1 MPPRSIRAVKSGVC
15 LGPVSVAEPLQL
27 GFLLLLA
34 HCQLRAAPAA
44 GEEFLQE
51 HVRLVDSLLRA
62 SQVDD
67 VAFDGDAS
75 AGVRLQLADS
85 GAASANDDS
94 FLLCLD
100 RHLAPAA
107 PAARSRLAS
116 GLGAQWHRQ
125 WWCGLL
131 SLRLGPSL
139 RRGAVSL
146 VLLRLQR
153 RERRQRV
160 NRRQRLHLPL
170 HLRLRGRRLLAA
182 RRVQPVAP
190 RPVGGDLHLPLEPAA
205 ARVARHKGRVVEGCD
220 RVRRVGSPPEVDDGA
235 LASPRVGAGAA
246 RQEVNALDRARP
258 LEEAL
263 YLSPGRPPVKLTHKD
278 CVRHRLSDWRG
289 QLLAAVDKLAPL
301 AVAAVAPL
309 EVRAELLGAAV
320 CRRRARRRRR
330 RLHHP
335 QCSPSGSSHAQL
347 SSVPSSHRGA
357 HLSGPC
363 RRVPT
368 ADGSL

>member
-182 RRVQPVAP
+182 RRRVPTV
-190 RPVGGDLHLPLEPAA
+190 RAA
-205 ARVARHKGRVVEGCD
+205 
-220 RVRRVGSPPEVDDGA
+220 
-235 LASPRVGAGAA
+235 
-246 RQEVNALDRARP
+246 
-258 LEEAL
+258 
-263 YLSPGRPPVKLTHKD
+263 
-278 CVRHRLSDWRG
+278 
-289 QLLAAVDKLAPL
+289 LAPL
-301 AVAAVAPL
+301 LDHHESAAAGRLARLP
-309 EVRAELLGAAV
+309 
-320 CRRRARRRRR
+320 CRRRVS
-330 RLHHP
+330 LHSQLQHP
-335 QCSPSGSSHAQL
+335 LEIIL
-347 SSVPSSHRGA
+347 SSVQ
-357 HLSGPC
+357 
-363 RRVPT
+363 
-368 ADGSL
+368 